1 MANIVHEKG
10 KQGIYDIFVLW
21 NATPITSRERDERT
35 LSAFSIKYSVSR
47 DTLYRWIKSDC
58 FVRDLKKTNADLEP
72 YHTQQVENS
81 MIDSA
86 VYKLNPTAMELYL
99 KYHKKYSDKIDI
111 THSGKVGLTLSDIQI
126 VVSEAIKEKK

>member
-35 LSAFSIKYSVSR
+35 LSAFSIKYSVGR

-58 FVRDLKKTNADLEP
+58 FVRDLTRAEI
-72 YHTQQVENS
+72 E
-81 MIDSA
+81 
-86 VYKLNPTAMELYL
+86 
-99 KYHKKYSDKIDI
+99 
-111 THSGKVGLTLSDIQI
+111 
-126 VVSEAIKEKK
+126 KEIRLWWWK